1 MISTFYKLWR
11 AKFIIPAILFFCHES
26 EDSSLHKKTVS
37 SSVTWKI
44 EILASSSFHTSD
56 FFILLDLTN
65 LFQHPLLVSIWSTNL
80 KAFPCFK
87 HGLLLFATSVA
98 PSKRVSSRN
107 RYQESKPN
115 KNPHNRS
122 KSSGADPKNKW
133 QPTPQDTQPIK
144 PTAKQGRPPTKKK

>member
-1 MISTFYKLWR
+1 MGMISTFYKLWR

-80 KAFPCFK
+80 KDSPSVE
-87 HGLLLFATSVA
+87 TWSVA
-98 PSKRVSSRN
+98 ISTFDVPQIGEIEILDSR
-107 RYQESKPN
+107 KF
-115 KNPHNRS
+115 
-122 KSSGADPKNKW
+122 
-133 QPTPQDTQPIK
+133 
-144 PTAKQGRPPTKKK
+144 